1 MLPRGI
7 LNNAEFPEIT
17 LSKSNGFVSAAV
29 SFPFRHLNYSFTVN
43 LPMSLYI
50 GAKNSSKTA
59 MIPSGIGDIWLSKYY
74 ESFALDKNLTE
85 FYSEVLKPF
94 RKIRLENN
102 LDDDEYLELITA
114 YVQSIPYD
122 TEKTASIDKAPRFP
136 VETVVDG
143 TGICSDKSVL
153 LAGLLSH
160 EGYAVSILHFAK
172 ENHAAVGI
180 KVQDGFDF
188 MGCGYAFIE
197 TTVISFIGTSESK
210 YAVCRTRPKIFK
222 IGHGTKSYGAIR
234 ETVKILKILSALEE
248 KISPEGN
255 LVNEI
260 FAMKDKIESEKS
272 EIVLSKEEIEESP
285 DAEKIKIHNKKVLRL
300 QKTMTRYNELVE
312 EYNSSA
318 KLAAFISHNRLD
330 RKAVS
335 TKLKENNL

>member
-7 LNNAEFPEIT
+7 LNNAEFPKIT
-17 LSKSNGFVSAAV
+17 PSQSKGSVSANI
-29 SFPFRHLNYSFTVN
+29 SFPFRHLNYSFTINVP
-43 LPMSLYI
+43 LSLYT

-59 MIPSGIGDIWLSKYY
+59 MIPERIGDIWLLKYY
-74 ESFALDKNLTE
+74 QSFALDKNLTE
-85 FYSEVLKPF
+85 FYSELLKPF
-94 RKIRLENN
+94 RKIRFENN

-122 TEKTASIDKAPRFP
+122 TEKVASIDKAPRFP
-136 VETVVDG
+136 VETAVDG

-180 KVQDGFDF
+180 KVADGYDF
-188 MGCGYAFIE
+188 MSCGYAFIE

-210 YAVCRTRPKIFK
+210 YAVCRTRPKVFK
-222 IGHGTKSYGAIR
+222 IGHGTKTYGAIS
-234 ETVKILKILSALEE
+234 ETVKILKKLSALEE
-248 KISPEGN
+248 KISPESDA
-255 LVNEI
+255 VNEI
-260 FAMKDKIESEKS
+260 FRLKDKIEAEKS
-272 EIVLSKEEIEESP
+272 EIVSSKKDIDLCA

-300 QKTMTRYNELVE
+300 QKDMIRYNELVE
-312 EYNSSA
+312 DYNACA

-335 TKLKENNL
+335 KKLKETDL